1 MVLELTLGNVVTLLI
16 AVVGAIWALIKVLG
30 VQAEKRLDERFATLG
45 KALTD
50 ITAIQDRNAASV
62 LELEREFRRHQA
74 EAARDFVR
82 RDDFV
87 RHIGVIEVRIDS
99 FALRMERALDNL
111 AATARNGGASNA

>member
-1 MVLELTLGNVVTLLI
+1 MVLELTLGNVLTLLV
-16 AVVGAIWALIKVLG
+16 AGVGAIWALIKVLG

-74 EAARDFVR
+74 DAARDFVQT
-82 RDDFV
+82 
-87 RHIGVIEVRIDS
+87 HYS
-99 FALRMERALDNL
+99 LRQMCDKTL
-111 AATARNGGASNA
+111 AVYQQLAQLQREQHG